1 MTTPHGPQGGF
12 AAPDGDQ
19 PAQSASIDSAG
30 LNGVVSTL
38 DTTTVPPTVTP
49 SSFDSTLNERLPIR
63 FTGSGSEYFRIWI
76 VNLLL
81 TLVTAGLYFPWA
93 KVRRLRYFYGNT
105 LVAGHPLGFHGDPK
119 KMLRGYLLVALL
131 GGLYS
136 VAGNFSPVAGLVAF
150 VIVAALWPA
159 LFKSSLQFRLA
170 NTSWRGLRF
179 RFKGDAAGAYRALLP
194 VFAPSAVLLGVLLAV
209 PDQTRPPGWFGPAF
223 AAVMGVTLLVLP
235 LMMWNLKK
243 YQHDHYAFAQLQTE
257 LRAGPASFYGLCLKS
272 LGVWILSAF
281 LVGIVIG
288 VVMFCFAMLFGEG
301 AADLMRNRGGTGQIA
316 MVMLSVFIFLAVSL
330 LMQVFARPYFTSR
343 FQNLLWSRTGNQ
355 HLRFKSELRF
365 WPLLR
370 VTLANWVLMIVTLGL
385 YWPFARVALTRLRLE
400 SVGIVSRTHIDALV
414 AQAGH
419 EGDAA
424 GDAAGDFFGIDVGL

>member
-1 MTTPHGPQGGF
+1 MTTPHDGF
-12 AAPDGDQ
+12 TAPDGDQ

-38 DTTTVPPTVTP
+38 DTTLPPPGTP
-49 SSFDSTLNERLPIR
+49 SSFDNSTLNERLPIR

-105 LVAGHPLGFHGDPK
+105 LVAGQPLGFHGDPK

-150 VIVAALWPA
+150 VIIALLWPA

-179 RFKGDAAGAYRALLP
+179 RFKGSVGGAYRALLP
-194 VFAPSAVLLGVLLAV
+194 VFAPSAVLLVVLLAV
-209 PDQTRPPGWFGPAF
+209 PDPAHPPGWYGPAF
-223 AAVMGVTLLVLP
+223 GTVMGVTLLAMP
-235 LMMWNLKK
+235 LLMWNLKK

-257 LRAGPASFYGLCLKS
+257 LRAGPGAFYGLCLKS
-272 LGVWILSAF
+272 FGVWLLSGLGVGLALF
-281 LVGIVIG
+281 GVFTVIG
-288 VVMFCFAMLFGEG
+288 SSLAGW
-301 AADLMRNRGGTGQIA
+301 MRHRGGAGSVA
-316 MVMLSVFIFLAVSL
+316 MTVFGVVVILALTL

-343 FQNLLWSRTGNQ
+343 FQNLLWSRTGNK

-370 VTLANWVLMIVTLGL
+370 TTLLNWLLMVVTLGL

-400 SVGIVSRTHIDALV
+400 SVGIVSRTHLDALV

>member
-1 MTTPHGPQGGF
+1 MTAPQGPQGGF
-12 AAPDGDQ
+12 TGSDGDQ

-30 LNGVVSTL
+30 LSGVVSTL
-38 DTTTVPPTVTP
+38 DTTVPPTLVP

-119 KMLRGYLLVALL
+119 KMLRGYLLVVLL

-136 VAGNFSPVAGLVAF
+136 VAGQFSPVAGLVAF

-179 RFKGDAAGAYRALLP
+179 RFKGDVAGAYRALLP
-194 VFAPSAVLLGVLLAV
+194 LFLPSAVLLGVLLAV
-209 PDQTRPPGWFGPAF
+209 PDQARPPGWFGPAF

-272 LGVWILSAF
+272 LGVWLAAGIAAG
-281 LVGIVIG
+281 LVVFG
-288 VVMFCFAMLFGEG
+288 VAALLGSGLAESLRHRGDTGRVAAAMLGF
-301 AADLMRNRGGTGQIA
+301 AVI
-316 MVMLSVFIFLAVSL
+316 LASWL

-343 FQNLLWSRTGNQ
+343 FQNLLWSRTGNK

-370 VTLANWVLMIVTLGL
+370 VTLLNWVLMIVTLGL

-400 SVGIVSRTHIDALV
+400 SVGIVSRTHLDALV

>member
-1 MTTPHGPQGGF
+1 MTPPQEGF
-12 AAPDGDQ
+12 IASDGDQ

-38 DTTTVPPTVTP
+38 DTTLPPSATP
-49 SSFDSTLNERLPIR
+49 SSFDSTLTERLPIR

-81 TLVTAGLYFPWA
+81 TLVTLGLYFPWA
-93 KVRRLRYFYGNT
+93 KVRRLRYFHGNT

-131 GGLYS
+131 GVLYT
-136 VAGNFSPVAGLVAF
+136 VAGSFSPVAGLLAF
-150 VIVAALWPA
+150 VIVALLWPA
-159 LFKSSLQFRLA
+159 LFKSSLQFRMA

-179 RFKGDAAGAYRALLP
+179 RFKGSTGGAYRALLP
-194 VFAPSAVLLGVLLAV
+194 LFAPSAVLAAVLAAV
-209 PDQTRPPGWFGPAF
+209 PDQAHPPGWFGAAF
-223 AAVMGVTLLVLP
+223 GSVMGLTLLALP
-235 LMMWNLKK
+235 LLLWNLKK

-257 LRAGPASFYGLCLKS
+257 LRAGSGSFYGLCLKS
-272 LGVWILSAF
+272 LGVWLLSGLA
-281 LVGIVIG
+281 VGLLMAGGFALLGDGLGDWLRHSG
-288 VVMFCFAMLFGEG
+288 VG
-301 AADLMRNRGGTGQIA
+301 AGRRGGIA
-316 MVMLSVFIFLAVSL
+316 AAIFVVVLFFAVSL

-343 FQNLLWSRTGNQ
+343 FQNLLWSRTGNK
-355 HLRFKSELRF
+355 HLRFKSDLRF

-370 VTLANWVLMIVTLGL
+370 TTLQNWLLMVVTLGL

-400 SVGIVSRTHIDALV
+400 SVGIVSRTHLDALV
-414 AQAGH
+414 AQAGQD
-419 EGDAA
+419 GDAA